1 MIDSEVAVKRPHAED
16 LEYTEPFRKRAKV
29 METSTESENESV
41 VETEE
46 DSVVETEE
54 ESEDESSGDES
65 DDVYDSEADAEL
77 NRDAFAN
84 MFRLILQKDLVPE
97 KRGAFM
103 LAYKAFLLTLY
114 LMEKSPLHYNVWLD
128 VEDNVN
134 RKKKPIGRAI
144 NLAVK
149 AYKDELI
156 DVLEEDTNE
165 DTDESE
171 DDQEDMEES
180 GDEEEDEEE
189 GEETEYLSETDKRYL
204 LFKESER
211 LKKLRGN

>member
-16 LEYTEPFRKRAKV
+16 LEYTEPFQKRARF
-29 METSTESENESV
+29 METSTES
-41 VETEE
+41 EE

-65 DDVYDSEADAEL
+65 DDVHDSEADAEL

-84 MFRLILQKDLVPE
+84 MFQLILQKDLAPE
-97 KRGAFM
+97 KRAAFM
-103 LAYKAFLLTLY
+103 RAYKAFLHTLY

-128 VEDNVN
+128 VEDNVDT
-134 RKKKPIGRAI
+134 KKKPIGRAI

-156 DVLEEDTNE
+156 DVLEEDMDE

-171 DDQEDMEES
+171 DDEEDMEES
-180 GDEEEDEEE
+180 GDEEEEEEE
-189 GEETEYLSETDKRYL
+189 GEETEDLSEEDKRYL
-204 LFKESER
+204 LFKERER
-211 LKKLRGN
+211 LEKLRKY